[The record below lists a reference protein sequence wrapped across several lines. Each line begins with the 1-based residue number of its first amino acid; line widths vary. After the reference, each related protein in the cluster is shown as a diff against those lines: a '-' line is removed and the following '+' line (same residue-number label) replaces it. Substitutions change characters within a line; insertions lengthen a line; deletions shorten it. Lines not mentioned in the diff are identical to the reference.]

1 MSATRPARV
10 PSTLAPALAPA
21 LAAALALGLVACDDG
36 GPTGPIRDPGGGVRI
51 TDAGVRYDTGGPP
64 ATDDAAPEPEPVVDA
79 EPPPDPDAEVDAA
92 PFDVIAYAV
101 ETRVGERRT
110 PAGLEV
116 RVTCQVLDQVG
127 EPIVDAEA
135 IAEVHPDTG
144 FERTDTG
151 LVGHIA
157 RDYEIVCA
165 ASRLGLRDPTPA
177 VWTVVP
183 DAPARVVTRLDAE
196 DIDAGGSVDVECE
209 AFDAF
214 GNDTGHDAFGMRIEP
229 PPPAVRQQGMTLTFD
244 SAGAFE
250 VNCTLPG
257 VEEAPPVPLEVRA
270 GSPAELSMA
279 LFPDRP
285 SYRVGSVVEVV
296 PQVTDEFGNP
306 VPAADVVFLSDPELP
321 PFGDGRFR
329 LVAEGLY
336 DVGVE
341 VRGETYED
349 RELRAS
355 RRILVDFGGPGIACE
370 SPEDGEVIRRP
381 AGGGHDIA
389 GTVADIQGVQ
399 SVTVDGVPADLS
411 EEGRWRADVETRWGL
426 NVHDIVASDGDDETG
441 TFCAYYAAEAFA
453 ANGVVMPDALLLRLA
468 QGALDDGGPDAPL
481 TSLGD
486 VIRRVVNSQGLVDT
500 VDQAARSQNPIVPS
514 ECHARVLGACL
525 FRLGVDYTGIAI
537 GGPNGVQLTLVDGG
551 LRARAVIRELNV
563 RAQMNGTL
571 SNRAG
576 LRAEHITIDLTFD
589 AGLRFDGQPDIR
601 LRGLNEVSVG
611 DLDADFSGL
620 LGFVFELVFELFEGL
635 VRDVIVDAIRD
646 FLVDNI
652 DGVLTDLLGNVDIGE
667 LAQGIDV
674 PSLTGGASVP
684 MTVAVG
690 LNRLDF
696 LAGQLLVGVHTRVD
710 APVRVPDRGPGVP
723 LLPGHDAI
731 ALPADRTV
739 GAAVQL
745 GLLNQ
750 VLHALWRAGYF
761 EAEAGG
767 LVAGVA
773 GDLPEGVEVFL
784 RFPRPP
790 WVVGVD
796 GESTVRVML
805 GPLSAGVVY
814 PGFFVEPIQVRLAA
828 EVSATVVVEGER
840 ELRFEGIDVDAF
852 HLALGG
858 AEMPPRA
865 REVLE
870 DTLVRVVQGIV
881 DRSLNDGL
889 PVLPLPEFVIPDDLA
904 RFDLPPGVGLGLRM
918 PRLSGTEAAWMFDG
932 NFGE

>member
-1 MSATRPARV
+1 MR
-10 PSTLAPALAPA
+10 APRSLSILA
-21 LAAALALGLVACDDG
+21 LAALCGGLVACDESRTLPPG
-36 GPTGPIRDPGGGVRI
+36 DPGGGVRI
-51 TDAGVRYDTGGPP
+51 TDAGVRYDRG
-64 ATDDAAPEPEPVVDA
+64 DDPVPSLDAEAEPEIDA
-79 EPPPDPDAEVDAA
+79 EPAPEIDAEVDAA
-92 PFDVIAYAV
+92 PFDVIPYAV

-116 RVTCQVLDQVG
+116 RVTCQVLDQTG
-127 EPIVDAEA
+127 EPIVDAEST
-135 IAEVHPDTG
+135 AEVHPDTG

-151 LVGHIA
+151 LIGHLA
-157 RDYEIVCA
+157 RDYEIICA
-165 ASRLGLRDPTPA
+165 APRLGLRDPTPA

-183 DAPARVVTRLDAE
+183 DNAARIVTRLDEE
-196 DIDAGGSVDVECE
+196 DIDAGGSVNVDCQ
-209 AFDAF
+209 AFDQF
-214 GNDTGHDAFGMRIEP
+214 GNDVGADAFGMRIDP
-229 PPPAVRQQGMTLTFD
+229 PPPRVQQEGMTLTFD

-296 PQVTDEFGNP
+296 AQVTDEYGNAVVGAP
-306 VPAADVVFLSDPELP
+306 VEFLSDPALP
-321 PFGDGRFR
+321 AFGDGRFR

-336 DVGVE
+336 DVGVT
-341 VRGETYED
+341 VVGETFED
-349 RELRAS
+349 RELVVS

-370 SPEDGEVIRRP
+370 DPEDGEVIRRP
-381 AGGGHDIA
+381 EGGAMDIG
-389 GTVADIQGVQ
+389 GTVADIQGVE
-399 SVTVDGVPADLS
+399 SVLVDGVAADLS
-411 EEGRWRADVETRWGL
+411 EEGRWRADVDVEWGL

-441 TFCAYYAAEAFA
+441 TFCSYYAADAFSA
-453 ANGVVMPDALLLRLA
+453 DDVALQDALLLRLG
-468 QGALDDGGPDAPL
+468 QGALDDGRPDQPL

-514 ECHARVLGACL
+514 ECHVRVLGACI
-525 FRLGVDYTGIAI
+525 FRLGVDYTGLEIR
-537 GGPNGVQLTLVDGG
+537 GPNDVQLTLVDNG
-551 LRARAVIRELNV
+551 LRVRATIRELTV

-571 SNRAG
+571 SNRAA
-576 LRAEHITIDLTFD
+576 LRAEFITIDLTFN
-589 AGLRFDGQPDIR
+589 AGLRFDGQPDLS
-601 LRGLNEVSVG
+601 LRGINEIAIG

-635 VRDVIVDAIRD
+635 VRDTIVDAIRD
-646 FLVDNI
+646 FLVENVDA
-652 DGVLTDLLGNVDIGE
+652 VLTDLLGNVDIGE
-667 LAQGIDV
+667 LAQGIEV
-674 PSLTGGASVP
+674 PSLSGGAAVP
-684 MTVAVG
+684 MTVTVG

-696 LAGQLLVGVHTRVD
+696 LVGQLLVGVQTRVE
-710 APVRVPDRGPGVP
+710 APIRVPDRGPGVP
-723 LLPGHDAI
+723 LLPGHDAVE
-731 ALPADRTV
+731 LPADRTV

-750 VLHALWRAGYF
+750 VMHALWRAGYF

-790 WVVGVD
+790 WVAGVD
-796 GESTVRVML
+796 GESTVRVMV

-828 EVSATVVVEGER
+828 EISATVNVIGER
-840 ELRFEGIDVDAF
+840 ELAFDGIDIDRF
-852 HLALGG
+852 YLALGG

-870 DTLVRVVQGIV
+870 NTLRRVVQGIV

-918 PRLSGTEAAWMFDG
+918 PRLSGTLAAWLFDG
-932 NFGE
+932 NFGQ

>member
-1 MSATRPARV
+1 MRTPLSLT
-10 PSTLAPALAPA
+10 TTALALLA
-21 LAAALALGLVACDDG
+21 LAACESEQR
-36 GPTGPIRDPGGGVRI
+36 PPIQDPGGGIRI
-51 TDAGVRYDTGGPP
+51 TDAGVRYDRDPP
-64 ATDDAAPEPEPVVDA
+64 PPMTDDAFVPPVDMA
-79 EPPPDPDAEVDAA
+79 PPPDPDMEVDAA
-92 PFDVIAYAV
+92 PFDVIPYAV

-116 RVTCQVLDQVG
+116 RVTCQVLDQTG
-127 EPIVDAEA
+127 APIVDADA
-135 IAEVHPDTG
+135 TAEVHPDTG
-144 FERTDTG
+144 FERTETG
-151 LVGHIA
+151 LIGHLA

-165 ASRLGLRDPTPA
+165 APRIGLRDPTPA

-183 DAPARVVTRLDAE
+183 DAAARIVTRLDAE
-196 DIDAGGSVDVECE
+196 DIDAGGSVDVDCQ
-209 AFDAF
+209 AFDGF
-214 GNDTGHDAFGMRIEP
+214 GNDVGADAFGMRIEP
-229 PPPAVRQQGMTLTFD
+229 PPPAVRQDGMTLTFD
-244 SAGAFE
+244 SAGAFA

-270 GSPAELSMA
+270 GSPAELAMA

-296 PQVTDEFGNP
+296 AQVTDEFGNP
-306 VPAADVVFLSDPELP
+306 VVGAPVEFLSDPELP
-321 PFGDGRFR
+321 RFGDGRFR

-336 DVGVE
+336 DVGVT
-341 VRGETYED
+341 VVGETFEG
-349 RELRAS
+349 RELVVS

-370 SPEDGEVIRRP
+370 DPEDGEVIRRP
-381 AGGGHDIA
+381 PGGAHDVG
-389 GTVADIQGVQ
+389 GTVADIEGVQ

-411 EEGRWRADVETRWGL
+411 VEGRWRSDVEVEWGL

-441 TFCAYYAAEAFA
+441 TFCSYYAADAFVA
-453 ANGVVMPDALLLRLA
+453 DGAMMQDALLLRLG
-468 QGALDDGGPDAPL
+468 QGALDDGRPDAPL

-514 ECHARVLGACL
+514 ECHVRVLGACL
-525 FRLGVDYTGIAI
+525 FRLGVDYTGIEI
-537 GGPNGVQLTLVDGG
+537 RGPNDVQLTLVDGG
-551 LRARAVIRELNV
+551 LRVRAVIRELTV

-576 LRAEHITIDLTFD
+576 LRAEHVTIDLTFN
-589 AGLRFDGQPDIR
+589 AGLRFDGQPDLN
-601 LRGLNEVSVG
+601 LRGINEVSVG

-635 VRDVIVDAIRD
+635 VRDTIVDAIRD
-646 FLVDNI
+646 FLVENVD
-652 DGVLTDLLGNVDIGE
+652 DVLTDLLGNVDIGA

-674 PSLTGGASVP
+674 PSLTGGQPVP
-684 MTVAVG
+684 MTVTAG
-690 LNRLDF
+690 LSRLDF
-696 LAGQLLVGVHTRVD
+696 LAGQLLAGVQTRVE

-731 ALPADRTV
+731 VLPADRTV
-739 GAAVQL
+739 GAAVRL

-750 VLHALWRAGYF
+750 VMHALWRAGYF

-790 WVVGVD
+790 WVAGVD

-828 EVSATVVVEGER
+828 EVSATVSVIGER
-840 ELRFEGIDVDAF
+840 ELAFDGIDIDAF

-870 DTLVRVVQGIV
+870 NTLVRVVQGVV

-918 PRLSGTEAAWMFDG
+918 PRLTGTEAAWMFDG